1 MSEFLRVRTAAD
13 FRTLDESEMLL
24 GYMEG
29 FEGSPPPC
37 SGASRSF
44 YHGWRNGM
52 VDAGFADAD
61 DAQIELATELCSQP
75 PISLH

>member
-1 MSEFLRVRTAAD
+1 MSEFLRVTSAAD
-13 FRTLDESEMLL
+13 LRTLDESEILL

-29 FEGSPPPC
+29 FEGSPQPC
-37 SGASRSF
+37 SGTSRSF

-61 DAQIELATELCSQP
+61 DAQVELAAELRHQP
-75 PISLH
+75 PISVH